1 MDNYRQDRAWEEI
14 LMRTGNIIAET
25 VDLAIGYKTQGK
37 STIVMDHLS
46 LTAHRGELVALI
58 GRNGTGKSTLLR
70 TMVVLQ
76 PSLHGTVRLQGQEIN
91 TIKSS
96 GLPKIVSFTSTE
108 PIALRNIK
116 VREVVALG
124 RFPYTNWIGSLTAGD
139 EKSVNDALE
148 VTGLLALADRNID
161 NISDGERQR
170 TLIAR
175 SLAQD
180 TDLLIMDEP
189 TAFLDLPSR
198 YSIVG
203 LLRKLTREKDK
214 CVIYSTHDLDTAINE
229 ADRIWLM
236 TETGICEGAPEDL
249 MLSGMLAKA
258 FESPLLSFSQTGG
271 TFSFMREKLAPI
283 SLEGTGVVRKLT
295 ERALRRCGYRIE
307 QDADL
312 KVTVNDGADSNEWIL
327 INGLHKEHYASLY
340 NLISHLPA
348 EALD

>member
-1 MDNYRQDRAWEEI
+1 
-14 LMRTGNIIAET
+14 MRTGHIIAET
-25 VDLAIGYKTQGK
+25 VDLSIGYMTRGK
-37 STIVMDHLS
+37 GTTVMEHLS
-46 LTAHRGELVALI
+46 LTARRGELVALI

-70 TMVVLQ
+70 TMVALQ
-76 PSLHGTVRLQGQEIN
+76 PALHGTVRLLGQEIN
-91 TIKSS
+91 TLKSHD
-96 GLPKIVSFTSTE
+96 LPRVVSFTSTE
-108 PIALRNIK
+108 PITHRNIK
-116 VREVVALG
+116 VQEVVALG

-139 EKSVNDALE
+139 ERSVSEALE
-148 VTGLLALADRNID
+148 VTGMLSLAGRNID
-161 NISDGERQR
+161 NISDGEKQR

-180 TDLLIMDEP
+180 TDLLVMDEP

-258 FESPLLSFSQTGG
+258 FESPLLSFSQSAA
-271 TFSFMREKLAPI
+271 TFSFVRERLVPI
-283 SLEGTGVVRKLT
+283 SLEGTGIVRKLT

-307 QDADL
+307 HDAAL
-312 KVTVNDGADSNEWIL
+312 KVTVNENADSNEWVI
-327 INGLHKEHYASLY
+327 INGLYKERYNSLY
-340 NLISHLPA
+340 NLISHLPG
-348 EALD
+348 EAPD